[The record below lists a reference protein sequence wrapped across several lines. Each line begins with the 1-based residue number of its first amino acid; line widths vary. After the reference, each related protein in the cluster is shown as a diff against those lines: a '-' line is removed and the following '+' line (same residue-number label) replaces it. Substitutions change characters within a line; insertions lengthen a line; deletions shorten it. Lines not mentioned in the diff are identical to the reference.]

1 MRPIYTL
8 PYIICINS
16 ILVDCEWG
24 NWYEGDCSTTCGI
37 GEQTNI
43 RIKLVE
49 EANGGNCTGGYTN
62 VTSCLVVECPGM
74 YLSLPLRK
82 RALPILS

>member
-16 ILVDCEWG
+16 ISVNCEWG

-49 EANGGNCTGGYTN
+49 EAMEETALE
-62 VTSCLVVECPGM
+62 VIPMLHLV
-74 YLSLPLRK
+74 SLLNARVC
-82 RALPILS
+82 I